1 MFTINTFRGKYRF
14 LSNFYYAEV
23 NYEGIRYPTVEH
35 AYQAAKTLST
45 DIRLKISKTDT
56 PGAAK
61 HLGRKGLLRP
71 N

>member
-45 DIRLKISKTDT
+45 DIRGGKIDYLIWI
-56 PGAAK
+56 PA
-61 HLGRKGLLRP
+61 